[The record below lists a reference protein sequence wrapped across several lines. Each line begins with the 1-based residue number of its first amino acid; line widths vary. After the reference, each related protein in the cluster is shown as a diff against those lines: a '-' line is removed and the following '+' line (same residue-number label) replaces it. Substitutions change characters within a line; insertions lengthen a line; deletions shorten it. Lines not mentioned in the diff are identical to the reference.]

1 MDEMS
6 CSSPLPTLEPKI
18 ERNPDGIISKSSP
31 EESGEV
37 TETKSIIRHPI
48 INKVEGLP
56 EELLA

>member
-1 MDEMS
+1 MS

-18 ERNPDGIISKSSP
+18 ERNPGGIISKSFP